1 MIKLVQHMYTSR
13 HKTNVETAKLPI
25 DSFTLNNEFNKFKSL
40 VTEINT
46 TSNNTTETSVSKRD
60 MNKYKETFIRYSDN

>member
-1 MIKLVQHMYTSR
+1 MYTSR
-13 HKTNVETAKLPI
+13 HKTNVNTAKLPI

-40 VTEINT
+40 VTQINT